1 MNLLLSAARVA
12 IPATCVVGL
21 LLPSST
27 WAADV
32 QYVVKPVAEMKVKD
46 PLSTVQA
53 LMDAE
58 QAFDLDR
65 AMSLFADDAVI
76 VNAAGTRT
84 AGADNLKHFLDE
96 DMWFNDSF
104 TLERPL
110 VEDNRVSWTKSV
122 TADFYT
128 KLGVAPVQ
136 FAFAAVIANGK
147 IESIVAHV
155 PRNEIARIEA
165 ACRRSAAEP
174 VIYGRNCNEFIQNL
188 KKQADFASGS
198 AGSGHS

>member
-21 LLPSST
+21 LLPPST

-32 QYVVKPVAEMKVKD
+32 QYVVKPIAEMKVKKLPKGPHTRAFARHAD

-65 AMSLFADDAVI
+65 AMSLFADGAVI
-76 VNAAGTRT
+76 VNAAGART
-84 AGADNLKHFLDE
+84 AGADNLKLFLDE

-104 TLERPL
+104 TLEQPL
-110 VEDNRVSWTKSV
+110 VEDNRVS
-122 TADFYT
+122 
-128 KLGVAPVQ
+128 
-136 FAFAAVIANGK
+136 
-147 IESIVAHV
+147 
-155 PRNEIARIEA
+155 
-165 ACRRSAAEP
+165 
-174 VIYGRNCNEFIQNL
+174 
-188 KKQADFASGS
+188 
-198 AGSGHS
+198 

>member
-1 MNLLLSAARVA
+1 MNLLPSAARVA
-12 IPATCVVGL
+12 IPAGCVVGL
-21 LLPSST
+21 LLPPST
-27 WAADV
+27 WGADV

-76 VNAAGTRT
+76 VNADGART

-96 DMWFNDSF
+96 DMWFNYSF

-122 TADFYT
+122 TADFYS

-136 FAFAAVIANGK
+136 FAFAAVIDNGK

-155 PRNEIARIEA
+155 PWNEIARIEA
-165 ACRRSAAEP
+165 ACRRNAADP
-174 VIYGRNCNEFIQNL
+174 VIYGQNCNEFIQYL

-198 AGSGHS
+198 AGSGRS